1 MENLK
6 MLSGKDKKK
15 SVKRV
20 YNTKNNSIT
29 TKGQSLYEASA
40 QFLSSII
47 DTNQASYHLLLD
59 NKKMPHVM
67 IVHRGLCYFIEI
79 MNGRK
84 QLPVSKEE
92 TFASL
97 ERAGAKLVICRSTQA
112 LVLTLQHW
120 NIPMVFDWRV

>member
-1 MENLK
+1 MVETKIYCLRMENLK

-29 TKGQSLYEASA
+29 TKGQTLYEASA

-59 NKKMPHVM
+59 NKK
-67 IVHRGLCYFIEI
+67 
-79 MNGRK
+79 N
-84 QLPVSKEE
+84 VSYN
-92 TFASL
+92 SL
-97 ERAGAKLVICRSTQA
+97 KSLLLI
-112 LVLTLQHW
+112 
-120 NIPMVFDWRV
+120 